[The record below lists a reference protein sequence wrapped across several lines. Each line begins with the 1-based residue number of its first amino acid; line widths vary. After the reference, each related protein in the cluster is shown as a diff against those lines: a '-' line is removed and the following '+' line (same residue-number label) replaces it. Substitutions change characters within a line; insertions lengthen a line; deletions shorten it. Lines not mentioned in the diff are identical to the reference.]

1 MNAEELSKRLQ
12 LFAVRIITMAE
23 ALPHTATGNAIRNQ
37 IVRSGTS
44 PGTNYRAAC
53 LAKSKKDF
61 INKLKIVE
69 EELDETVYWIEI
81 ILLLKLI
88 KQNLIDDLYKEAKA
102 LFAIIS
108 RSIKTCKQNEKINKS
123 TNQSVN
129 P

>member
-12 LFAVRIITMAE
+12 LFAVRIINMAE
-23 ALPHTATGNAIRNQ
+23 TLPNTAAGNAIRNQ

-88 KQNLIDDLYKEAKA
+88 KQNLMDDLYKEAKS

-108 RSIKTCKQNEKINKS
+108 RSIKTSKQNEKIN
-123 TNQSVN
+123 QSVN